1 MRGEEGASVPAARPP
16 SSSLGRSQVR
26 IPRAWERGQETRLW
40 MRPRLCAQG
49 RSHPLSNQVCGSQ
62 GFLSQGCPRLMRHLS
77 THDAWHY

>member
-26 IPRAWERGQETRLW
+26 IPRAWERGRETRLW

-62 GFLSQGCPRLMRHLS
+62 GLPLPGLP
-77 THDAWHY
+77 